1 MILHL
6 AAVLAFAL
14 IGLSLGILGAGG
26 AILTI
31 PVCVYLLRMDAVDAI
46 SSSLFVVCTTSLAG
60 LTRYLRQGLVD
71 RRAVLYFGLPSVVSV
86 WLFRRY
92 ALPAIPDAVGQ
103 VGDVVI
109 DRSGA
114 LLVAFSLLVIFAG
127 YKMIRKSPPPDF
139 VRNGLPPKIS
149 FLLHGLLV
157 GAITGLFGAG
167 GGFLIVPT
175 LVLLLEMDF
184 KTAVGSSLCII
195 SLNTAVGMLSHIE
208 LLHSVPWSDLL
219 GFTAVALGFSL
230 AGSHLAPRLPAQKL
244 QPAFGCLLIAVAAF
258 ILYEQLASH

>member
-1 MILHL
+1 VILYSV
-6 AAVLAFAL
+6 AVVAFAL

-46 SSSLFVVCTTSLAG
+46 SSSLFVVCTTSLVG
-60 LTRYLRQGLVD
+60 LTRYLKEGLVD
-71 RRAVLYFGLPSVVSV
+71 RKAVMYFGLPSVVSV
-86 WLFRRY
+86 WLFRRF
-92 ALPAIPDAVGQ
+92 ALPAIPDPVAQ
-103 VGDVVI
+103 VGSVVI
-109 DRSGA
+109 DRSTT
-114 LLVAFSLLVIFAG
+114 LLVAFSLLVVFAG
-127 YKMIRKSPPPDF
+127 YKMIRKTPPPEF
-139 VRNGLPPKIS
+139 VRKSLPPKVS

-208 LLHSVPWSDLL
+208 LLQSVPWPQVL

-230 AGSHLAPRLPAQKL
+230 AGSRLAPRLPAQKL
-244 QPAFGCLLIAVAAF
+244 QPAFGYLLIAVAGF
-258 ILYEQLASH
+258 ILYEQMAAH